1 MQLFLD
7 GKEVSRGERELV
19 SEHVHGKV
27 RRCVCVRVCVCV
39 HVCVR
44 VCVCVCVCVVAGMTP
59 LIMCVGGEGLEYLLR
74 FRRKREA
81 VPW

>member
-7 GKEVSRGERELV
+7 GKEVSRGERERV

-39 HVCVR
+39 CMC
-44 VCVCVCVCVVAGMTP
+44 VCVCVCVC
-59 LIMCVGGEGLEYLLR
+59 GGWHDSSHHVCRWRGSGVL
-74 FRRKREA
+74 A
-81 VPW
+81 QI

>member
-7 GKEVSRGERELV
+7 GKEVSRGECD
-19 SEHVHGKV
+19 VHGKV
-27 RRCVCVRVCVCV
+27 RRCVCVLCICVYVCVCV
-39 HVCVR
+39 CA
-44 VCVCVCVCVVAGMTP
+44 CVCVCVCVVAGMTP

-74 FRRKREA
+74 FRRKRET